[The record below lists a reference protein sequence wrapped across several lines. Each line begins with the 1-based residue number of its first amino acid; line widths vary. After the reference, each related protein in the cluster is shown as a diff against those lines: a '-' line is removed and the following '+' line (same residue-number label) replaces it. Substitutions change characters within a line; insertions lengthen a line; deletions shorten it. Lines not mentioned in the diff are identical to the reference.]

1 MDGTN
6 RPGRLLVDVDLF
18 LDVGGKGYVRTYGKF
33 LRNLCTSDDS
43 FHFGYCNMSASS

>member
-33 LRNLCTSDDS
+33 LRKLGNVGDF
-43 FHFGYCNMSASS
+43 FHFGYCHIST